1 MKKILLLA
9 ITCFVLNQTNSQIS
23 LPKTADV
30 TKAATSALGSFIA
43 PPKLGD
49 ITGTTNSV
57 VDKLSSQLS
66 LPAAQKGPLT
76 DAVGG
81 FLKQKQGI
89 MGLAGSDP
97 TAYLSKFA
105 PMQQGLFGKMK
116 GIMGAGN
123 FSKFLNMKP
132 GGSGAGNVL
141 SNLFF

>member
-9 ITCFVLNQTNSQIS
+9 VTYLAVGQSNAQIS
-23 LPKTADV
+23 LPKTSDV
-30 TKAATSALGSFIA
+30 TKAATAAMGNFIA

-57 VDKLSSQLS
+57 VDKLTSQLS
-66 LPAAQKGPLT
+66 LPSSQKGALT

-116 GIMGAGN
+116 GIMGAAA
-123 FSKFLNMKP
+123 FSKFLGMKP
-132 GGSGAGNVL
+132 SGSGAGNVL

>member
-1 MKKILLLA
+1 MKKNLLLA
-9 ITCFVLNQTNSQIS
+9 ITSLLLQQSYAQIS
-23 LPKTADV
+23 LPKTANA
-30 TKAATSALGSFIA
+30 TQAASTAMGSFIA

-57 VDKLSSQLS
+57 IDKLTSQLS
-66 LPAAQKGPLT
+66 LPASQKGALT

-97 TAYLSKFA
+97 SAYLSKFA

-116 GIMGAGN
+116 GIMGAGD
-123 FSKFLNMKP
+123 FSKFLNLKP
-132 GGSGAGNVL
+132 SGSGAGNVF

>member
-1 MKKILLLA
+1 MKKNLLLA
-9 ITCFVLNQTNSQIS
+9 ITSLLLQQSYAQIS
-23 LPKTADV
+23 LPKTANA
-30 TKAATSALGSFIA
+30 TKAASTAMGSFIA

-57 VDKLSSQLS
+57 IDKLTSQLS
-66 LPAAQKGPLT
+66 LPASQKGALT

-97 TAYLSKFA
+97 SAYLSKFA

-116 GIMGAGN
+116 GIMGAGD
-123 FSKFLNMKP
+123 FSKFLNLKP
-132 GGSGAGNVL
+132 SGSGAGNVL

>member
-1 MKKILLLA
+1 MKKFFLLA
-9 ITCFVLNQTNSQIS
+9 ITCIALSNAQAQLS

-30 TKAATSALGSFIA
+30 TKAASSALGSFIA

-57 VDKLSSQLS
+57 VDKLTSQLS
-66 LPAAQKGPLT
+66 LPAAQKAPLT
-76 DAVGG
+76 DAIGG

-89 MGLAGSDP
+89 MSLAGSDP

-105 PMQQGLFGKMK
+105 PLQQGLFGKMK
-116 GIMGAGN
+116 GILGAAN

-132 GGSGAGNVL
+132 SGSGAGNVL